1 MEIRKLRGL
10 NPIIRVGLPGLLRNS
25 MEKRKELTNFW
36 MNAIFIINNKLK
48 IQQMAKTKN
57 KNKVSTVIKAEANQ
71 MIFVASLLD
80 EAIGGLVDGEINKH
94 SEALLQA
101 ISQTAKEDQDGGA
114 YEILHDLINQIG
126 LEIDDGGNV
135 YGLRPKKEGENG
147 ND

>member
-1 MEIRKLRGL
+1 
-10 NPIIRVGLPGLLRNS
+10 

-36 MNAIFIINNKLK
+36 MNAIFIINNNLK
-48 IQQMAKTKN
+48 IQQMAKTKTKN

-135 YGLRPKKEGENG
+135 YGLRPKKECDDG